1 MNDDERNRSVF
12 LAELCL
18 GYTRLVGCLV
28 YSPQTR
34 EFNEI
39 TTAAARRALK
49 KGDILGVKWKDGTDG
64 GEFIPDEGFGMTN
77 LLIKSGV
84 GKYRPLYNDIPGEP
98 VNSMYVVTRVLDTD
112 YRGRLYEVVN
122 QRCQRVKLEAEQLR
136 KLAEITQVAGVRITD
151 ESIEVLD
158 GIIYEDRRKKA
169 GGDIVPVSNEDNEDE
184 QEEKQVSVKKTAS
197 TKNTKKTSSAAAK
210 KRTAP
215 AKKK

>member
-1 MNDDERNRSVF
+1 MSEEVRNRSVF
-12 LAELCL
+12 LCELCL

-39 TTAAARRALK
+39 TTAAARRALER
-49 KGDILGVKWKDGTDG
+49 GDILGVKWKDGAD

-122 QRCQRVKLEAEQLR
+122 QRCQRVKLEEEQLR

-151 ESIEVLD
+151 DSIEVLD
-158 GIIYEDRRKKA
+158 GILYEDRRKKA
-169 GGDIVPVSNEDNEDE
+169 VCEIAPSSSEKDEDE
-184 QEEKQVSVKKTAS
+184 HEVKPASVKKTVPA
-197 TKNTKKTSSAAAK
+197 KNTKKTTTTATK
-210 KRTAP
+210 KRIAST
-215 AKKK
+215 KKK